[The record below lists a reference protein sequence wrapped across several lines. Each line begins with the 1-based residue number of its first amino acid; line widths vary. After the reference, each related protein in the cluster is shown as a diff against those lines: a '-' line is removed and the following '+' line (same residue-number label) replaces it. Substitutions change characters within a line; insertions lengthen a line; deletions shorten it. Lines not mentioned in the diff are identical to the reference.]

1 MIQNK
6 TFRFD
11 VSISNEVCEDKIIC
25 GALIG
30 GGRLNRKKGQKFND
44 KVKENKAIRTQYGFS
59 GPMTFTRVN
68 VSVDE
73 LVNHLITGRTVCGCF
88 NKGADFKPRDKKNIN
103 FDGANL
109 VSIDIDDTN
118 YPDAKTLLNYLS
130 LQPTF
135 FHTTWSNHKPGK
147 GTRVRLGYVIS
158 CTIDN
163 YVQFR
168 YIAWLICTRIMGDL
182 NQYGQADFDK
192 CSLNASQY
200 YNGVN
205 INSRTDN
212 LVDFDY
218 GMSYC
223 IYDLHDIGYYDTSKR
238 DEFIDNDGYWKT
250 DLKKRK
256 EDINLFFSGGRCKYY
271 SEDYDWRYIEDY
283 YGEGTW
289 IDSNG
294 NERVNLIFSD
304 ADNYNKYW
312 KYHGGKYPIF
322 YRSCIPD
329 ETNGKFWTREKLCV
343 PKPDDYWEI
352 WKRITPDL
360 IKANDNR
367 ARENWLWERAAE
379 RRLMNPEVDHKTLFH
394 NLVWD
399 KELNIDNSDGKITSW
414 TLVGIVNEVMDD
426 DSIFEDEKWKEIIL
440 KRIEYYKVHRG
451 SVIWRDKNAHKIS
464 GKVVLVE
471 KIIYSKPIRGM
482 IKDVM
487 IYDTTRE
494 EVQNELIKL
503 YNISLDTARNWFNA
517 FKDLHPGNNVDP
529 EEDWVKDN
537 LIATD
542 ETVRDNWERITRLG
556 YRIGRNKV
564 EKLLKEKK
572 STPPTP
578 VYPQFNI
585 QLPDFL
591 NNKQ

>member
-44 KVKENKAIRTQYGFS
+44 KVKENKTIRTQYGFS

-68 VSVDE
+68 VNVDE

-158 CTIDN
+158 TTIDN

-168 YIAWLICTRIMGDL
+168 YIAWLVCTRIMGDL

-218 GMSYC
+218 GMSYY
-223 IYDLHDIGYYDTSKR
+223 IYDLHDLGYYDTSKR
-238 DEFIDNDGYWKT
+238 NEFIDNDGYWKT

-283 YGEGTW
+283 YTEGTR

-294 NERVNLIFSD
+294 KEWVNLIFTD
-304 ADNYNKYW
+304 ADDYDKYW
-312 KYHGGKYPIF
+312 KYHCGKYPIF

-329 ETNGKFWTREKLCV
+329 ETGGKFWTRDKLCV

-352 WKRITPDL
+352 SRTRCKVG
-360 IKANDNR
+360 ANDNR
-367 ARENWLWERAAE
+367 AREQWLWKRAME
-379 RRLMNPEVDHKTLFH
+379 RRLMSPEVDHITLFH

-399 KELNIDNSDGKITSW
+399 REYTVDNSDGKITAW
-414 TLVGIVNEVMDD
+414 TLVGIVNNVMED
-426 DSIFEDEKWKEIIL
+426 DSILEDRDNKIAEKIKEYADKKGPIWKNRKAYEL
-440 KRIEYYKVHRG
+440 G
-451 SVIWRDKNAHKIS
+451 AD

-471 KIIYSKPIRGM
+471 NIVYSKPRLGS
-482 IKDVM
+482 VLEA
-487 IYDTTRE
+487 YDTTRE
-494 EVQNELIKL
+494 EVQNELMRL
-503 YNISLDTARNWFNA
+503 YNISLETARTWFNA
-517 FKDLHPGNNVDP
+517 FKSIHPGNNVEPDD
-529 EEDWVKDN
+529 DWLKDN
-537 LIATD
+537 LINKD
-542 ETVRDNWERITRLG
+542 EPVRKNWERIKGLG
-556 YRIGRNKV
+556 FRVGRDKI

-572 STPPTP
+572 STPSQPP
-578 VYPQFNI
+578 ISPFHFSV
-585 QLPDFL
+585 PDFL

>member
-44 KVKENKAIRTQYGFS
+44 KVKENKAIRTKYGFS

-68 VSVDE
+68 VNVDE

-130 LQPTF
+130 LPPTF

-147 GTRVRLGYVIS
+147 GTRVRLGYVINT
-158 CTIDN
+158 TIKD

-168 YIAWLICTRIMGDL
+168 YISWLICERIMGDL
-182 NQYGQADFDK
+182 NQYGKADFDK

-223 IYDLHDIGYYDTSKR
+223 IYDLIDLGYNDPSKKNK
-238 DEFIDNDGYWKT
+238 FIDNDGFWKT
-250 DLKKRK
+250 DLKKRR
-256 EDINLFFSGGRCKYY
+256 EDIKLSFGGGCCKYF
-271 SEDYDWRYIEDY
+271 SEDYDWRDILEY
-283 YGEGTW
+283 YTEGTR
-289 IDSNG
+289 IDENG
-294 NERVNLIFSD
+294 KEWVNLIFSE
-304 ADNYNKYW
+304 ADDYNKYW

-329 ETNGKFWTREKLCV
+329 ETGGKSWTKDKLCV

-352 WKRITPDL
+352 SRAHGKVG
-360 IKANDNR
+360 ANDNR
-367 ARENWLWERAAE
+367 AREQWLWLRAME
-379 RRLMNPEVDHKTLFH
+379 RRLMDPEVDHKTLFH

-414 TLVGIVNEVMDD
+414 TLVGIVNSVMDD
-426 DSIFEDEKWKEIIL
+426 DSILEDRENKIAEKIKEYADKKGPIWKNRKAYE
-440 KRIEYYKVHRG
+440 
-451 SVIWRDKNAHKIS
+451 IS

-471 KIIYSKPIRGM
+471 NVIYSKPRIGS
-482 IKDVM
+482 VFEA
-487 IYDTTRE
+487 YDTTRE

-517 FKDLHPGNNVDP
+517 FKSIHPDNNVEPDD
-529 EEDWVKDN
+529 DWLKDN
-537 LIATD
+537 LINKD
-542 ETVRDNWERITRLG
+542 EPVRKNWERIKGLG
-556 YRIGRNKV
+556 FRVGRDKI

-578 VYPQFNI
+578 ISPFHFDI
-585 QLPDFL
+585 PDFL

>member
-44 KVKENKAIRTQYGFS
+44 KVQENKAIRTKYGFS

-68 VSVDE
+68 VNVDE

-130 LQPTF
+130 LPPTF

-147 GTRVRLGYVIS
+147 GTRVRLGYVINT
-158 CTIDN
+158 TIKD

-168 YIAWLICTRIMGDL
+168 YIAWLICERIMGDL
-182 NQYGQADFDK
+182 NQYGKADFDK

-223 IYDLHDIGYYDTSKR
+223 IYDLIDLGYNDPSKKN
-238 DEFIDNDGYWKT
+238 EFIDNDGFWKT
-250 DLKKRK
+250 DLKKRR
-256 EDINLFFSGGRCKYY
+256 EDIKLSFGGGCCKYF
-271 SEDYDWRYIEDY
+271 SEDYDWRDILEY
-283 YGEGTW
+283 YTEGTR
-289 IDSNG
+289 IDENG
-294 NERVNLIFSD
+294 KEWVNLIFSE
-304 ADNYNKYW
+304 ADDYNKYW

-329 ETNGKFWTREKLCV
+329 ETGGKSWTKDKLCV

-352 WKRITPDL
+352 SRAHGKVG
-360 IKANDNR
+360 ANDNR
-367 ARENWLWERAAE
+367 AREQWLWLRAME
-379 RRLMNPEVDHKTLFH
+379 RRLMDPEVDHKILFH

-399 KELNIDNSDGKITSW
+399 REYTVDNSDGKITAW
-414 TLVGIVNEVMDD
+414 TLVGIVNSVMDD
-426 DSIFEDEKWKEIIL
+426 DSILDDRENKIEEKIKKYADKKGPIWKNREAY
-440 KRIEYYKVHRG
+440 E
-451 SVIWRDKNAHKIS
+451 IS

-471 KIIYSKPIRGM
+471 NVIYSKPRIGS
-482 IKDVM
+482 VFEA
-487 IYDTTRE
+487 YDTTRE

-503 YNISLDTARNWFNA
+503 YNISLDTARNWFNS
-517 FKDLHPGNNVDP
+517 FKSIHPDNNVEPDD
-529 EEDWVKDN
+529 DWLKDN
-537 LIATD
+537 LINKD
-542 ETVRDNWERITRLG
+542 EPVRKNWERIKGLG
-556 YRIGRNKV
+556 FRVGRDKI

-578 VYPQFNI
+578 ISPFHFDI
-585 QLPDFL
+585 PDFL

>member
-44 KVKENKAIRTQYGFS
+44 KVKENKAIRTKYGFS

-68 VSVDE
+68 VNVDE

-88 NKGADFKPRDKKNIN
+88 NKGADFKPRDKKNMN

-130 LQPTF
+130 LPPTF

-147 GTRVRLGYVIS
+147 GTRVRLGYVINT
-158 CTIDN
+158 TIKD

-168 YIAWLICTRIMGDL
+168 YISWLICERIMGDL
-182 NQYGQADFDK
+182 NQYGKADFDK

-223 IYDLHDIGYYDTSKR
+223 IYDLIDLGYNDPSKKNK
-238 DEFIDNDGYWKT
+238 FIDNDGFWKT
-250 DLKKRK
+250 DLKKRR
-256 EDINLFFSGGRCKYY
+256 EDIKLSFGGGCCKYF
-271 SEDYDWRYIEDY
+271 SEDYDWRDILEY
-283 YGEGTW
+283 YTEGTR
-289 IDSNG
+289 IDENG
-294 NERVNLIFSD
+294 KEWVNLIFSE
-304 ADNYNKYW
+304 ADDYNKYW

-329 ETNGKFWTREKLCV
+329 ETGGKSWTKDKLCV

-352 WKRITPDL
+352 SRAHGKVG
-360 IKANDNR
+360 ANDNR
-367 ARENWLWERAAE
+367 AREQWLWLRAME
-379 RRLMNPEVDHKTLFH
+379 RRLMDPEVDHKTLFH

-414 TLVGIVNEVMDD
+414 TLVGIVNSVMDD
-426 DSIFEDEKWKEIIL
+426 DSILEDRENKIAEKIKEYADKKGPIWKNRKAYE
-440 KRIEYYKVHRG
+440 
-451 SVIWRDKNAHKIS
+451 IS

-471 KIIYSKPIRGM
+471 NVIYSKPRIGS
-482 IKDVM
+482 VFEA
-487 IYDTTRE
+487 YDTTRE

-517 FKDLHPGNNVDP
+517 FKSIHPDNNVEPDD
-529 EEDWVKDN
+529 DWLKDN
-537 LIATD
+537 LINKD
-542 ETVRDNWERITRLG
+542 EPVRKNWERIKGLG
-556 YRIGRNKV
+556 FRVGRDKI

-578 VYPQFNI
+578 ISPFHFDI
-585 QLPDFL
+585 PDFL